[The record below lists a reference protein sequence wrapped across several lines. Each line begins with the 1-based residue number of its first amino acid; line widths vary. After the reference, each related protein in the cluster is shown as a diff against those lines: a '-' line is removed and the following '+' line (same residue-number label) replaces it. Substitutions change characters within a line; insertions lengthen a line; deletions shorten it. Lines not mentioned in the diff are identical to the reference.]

1 MTPWHTGT
9 VEVNE
14 LTIHYTRTG
23 GAKPPLALEIV
34 QDFLA
39 V

>member
-1 MTPWHTGT
+1 MNPWRTGT
-9 VEVNE
+9 VEVDG

-23 GAKPPLALEIV
+23 GAKPPLVLEIV